1 MNRKRSPSNK
11 DSRWRWSN
19 LWSNVWADRPFYS
32 VSEQK
37 VFDLEMARLRAQTN
51 VALTVSK
58 VAYGLR

>member
-1 MNRKRSPSNK
+1 MSRNKSPTK
-11 DSRWRWSN
+11 QDSRWRWSR
-19 LWSNVWADRPFYS
+19 LWTAAWFERPFYS

-37 VFDLEMARLRAQTN
+37 CFDQEMARLRAQTN